1 MKSGK
6 FPIISVFI
14 SIIIIALGAYN
25 LATANVINQEVIM
38 ITILLVIIGVT
49 YAMST
54 FVPAWLKSAVFVD
67 GVIFGIS
74 YFFTNSPLNIIFG
87 VVGVLLLALSIL
99 AYLGKLPNSLLRL
112 FYQK

>member
-6 FPIISVFI
+6 FSFLGIIISIFL
-14 SIIIIALGAYN
+14 IALGAYN
-25 LATANVINQEVIM
+25 LATSSVWDYD
-38 ITILLVIIGVT
+38 TIVVTIILVIVGVT

-67 GVIFGIS
+67 GLVFGIS
-74 YFFTNSPLNIIFG
+74 YFYVTSPLNVLFG
-87 VVGVLLLALSIL
+87 IVGLLLLIL
-99 AYLGKLPNSLLRL
+99 AIFAYIGKLPNSLLRL

>member
-6 FPIISVFI
+6 FPIISIFI
-14 SIIIIALGAYN
+14 SIIIIAIGAYN
-25 LATANVINQEVIM
+25 LATATVINQEVIM
-38 ITILLVIIGVT
+38 ITILLVIVGVT

-67 GVIFGIS
+67 GIIFGIS
-74 YFFTNSPLNIIFG
+74 YFFVSSPLNAVFG
-87 VVGVLLLALSIL
+87 VVGLILLALAVL
-99 AYLGKLPNSLLRL
+99 AYIGRLPNSLLRL